1 MVYGLPDDLPLGS
14 CSPLCKRVEGGFLP
28 EGMTFGSPGLPL
40 MEGYRLP
47 PPGRTAI
54 VYGCFC
60 LSFAWTMSY
69 IWIGPYIATHAAQRH
84 QLYTM
89 RPAEQNQK
97 ETRPDDI
104 RCNKKGEL

>member
-1 MVYGLPDDLPLGS
+1 MFYSEVAICRLAAALPFAGGLSFAAAGHAHS
-14 CSPLCKRVEGGFLP
+14 
-28 EGMTFGSPGLPL
+28 
-40 MEGYRLP
+40 
-47 PPGRTAI
+47 I

-97 ETRPDDI
+97 ETVRMI
-104 RCNKKGEL
+104 FAATRKGSYESTGNL

>member
-1 MVYGLPDDLPLGS
+1 
-14 CSPLCKRVEGGFLP
+14 
-28 EGMTFGSPGLPL
+28 
-40 MEGYRLP
+40 
-47 PPGRTAI
+47 
-54 VYGCFC
+54 
-60 LSFAWTMSY
+60 MSY

-97 ETRPDDI
+97 ETRPDDL